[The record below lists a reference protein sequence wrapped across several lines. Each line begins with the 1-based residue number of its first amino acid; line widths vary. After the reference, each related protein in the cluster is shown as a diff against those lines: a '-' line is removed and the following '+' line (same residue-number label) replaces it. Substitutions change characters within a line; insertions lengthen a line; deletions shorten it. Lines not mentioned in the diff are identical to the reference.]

1 MRAQDASET
10 ALIPADIELDASR
23 LGVEPRHVRR
33 ILGICNGIGVSSVC
47 LTRLG
52 VDFHKTVA
60 ETDEDCRRLTKAR
73 FPEEIQYGDLRNLLE
88 WPLEKFAEFDL
99 LEGGFPCQDV
109 SSANKQG
116 RGLKGDK
123 ACLFFVCFGVGTGNK
138 VSWRSFRVG
147 VCGFCSEAS

>member
-99 LEGGFPCQDV
+99 LEGGFPHFMWKCVDSAAKYHRDFELV
-109 SSANKQG
+109 ST
-116 RGLKGDK
+116 L
-123 ACLFFVCFGVGTGNK
+123 L
-138 VSWRSFRVG
+138 
-147 VCGFCSEAS
+147 GFCQ